1 MKNRKV
7 KIIGHRE
14 VYRGRAVHLA
24 VDRLR
29 MPDGQVIEREII
41 DHPGS
46 AVMIPMISL
55 KRIALIRQFRY
66 STGGNIWEFP
76 AGTIDTGETPLA
88 CAKRE
93 LVEEIGYSAREW
105 IKIRSFFP
113 TPGVSNEM
121 MHLYLA
127 RKLEKTVAKPEFD
140 EMIEVKFFSAVE
152 IKDMLAD
159 GKIRDGKTILAIYEL
174 QAKFEIERVRELR

>member
-1 MKNRKV
+1 MKKGKV

-29 MPDGQVIEREII
+29 MPYGQVIEREII

-55 KRIALIRQFRY
+55 KKIALIRQFRY
-66 STGGNIWEFP
+66 STGGCIWEFP
-76 AGTIDTGETPLA
+76 AGTIDAGETPLG

-93 LVEEIGYSAREW
+93 LVEEIGYRAREW
-105 IKIRSFFP
+105 TKVRSFFP
-113 TPGVSNEM
+113 TPGVSNEI

-127 RKLEKTVAKPEFD
+127 RKLEKAVAKPEFD
-140 EMIEVKFFSAVE
+140 EMIEVEFFSFRE
-152 IKDMLAD
+152 IKRMLAD

-174 QAKFEIERVRELR
+174 QAKLKSRE